1 MKKYDLDAMLDEIR
15 REEGGGAGPKAPQK
29 KKVLTQDEIKA
40 MMKARRKPA
49 APKPPDA
56 Q

>member
-1 MKKYDLDAMLDEIR
+1 MRKYDLDAMLDEIR
-15 REEGGGAGPKAPQK
+15 RDEGGGAVAKEPQK

-49 APKPPDA
+49 ETKPSSEP
-56 Q
+56 